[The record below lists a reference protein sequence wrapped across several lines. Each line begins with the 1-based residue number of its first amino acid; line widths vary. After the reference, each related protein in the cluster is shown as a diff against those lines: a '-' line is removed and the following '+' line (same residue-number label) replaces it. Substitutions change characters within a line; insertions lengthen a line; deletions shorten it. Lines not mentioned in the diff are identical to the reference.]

1 MLSKTAISARI
12 IRLKTVL
19 MNTIPP
25 LETLALRASQRIGSP
40 LSLALHTIFFVGIF
54 SLKLFG
60 FSLDQILLILT
71 TIVSLEAIYLAIF
84 IQMTVNQHSRQIEEV
99 SEDVGELGENIE
111 GISEDVDHLH
121 ENIEEI
127 GEDVEEMSK
136 DIDTIQEDVKEIS
149 EDVEEISEDVEEL
162 SEEIEQ
168 DDRED
173 AAEQLESLK
182 HIDRI
187 ENSLQALLLEIQT
200 MKHDHTDRKE

>member
-40 LSLALHTIFFVGIF
+40 LSLALHTVFFVGIF

-127 GEDVEEMSK
+127 GEDVEE
-136 DIDTIQEDVKEIS
+136 
-149 EDVEEISEDVEEL
+149 ISEDVEEL

-173 AAEQLESLK
+173 AEEQLESLR

-187 ENSLQALLLEIQT
+187 ESSLQALLLEIQT
-200 MKHDHTDRKE
+200 MKRDRTDRKE